1 MALEPRYRARR
12 TRGGPA
18 GTVCG
23 FWRSLTDGSRAAL
36 LVFLAVVLACL
47 ASAAAAPAYR
57 GAAAERSVLTLP
69 DGVFDAVISMWKS
82 QRLALLD
89 ADLDE
94 ILRET
99 SGTGARLNKELD
111 QLARESVGSR
121 PTILASLEVL
131 ADGPEPGQGEDS
143 GLETKANE
151 MADRYRTPYES
162 YLSRVATIMA
172 TVEAS
177 TVPDDIALSRK
188 DTIKACEMA
197 TSSLLT
203 SMRALDELREGDAPG
218 IATAAETATDATAQL
233 GQAQEQLNRAIRK
246 LER

>member
-1 MALEPRYRARR
+1 MALEPRYRPRR

-18 GTVCG
+18 GTALG
-23 FWRSLTDGSRAAL
+23 FWRSLTGGSRAAL

-69 DGVFDAVISMWKS
+69 DGVFDAVISRWKS

-89 ADLDE
+89 ASLDKT
-94 ILRET
+94 LREA
-99 SGTGARLNKELD
+99 SSTGDALARELD
-111 QLARESVGSR
+111 QLANEAIGSQ
-121 PTILASLEVL
+121 PTALASLEVL
-131 ADGPEPGQGEDS
+131 ADGPEPGQGEGID
-143 GLETKANE
+143 LKARANE
-151 MADRYRTPYES
+151 MADSYRTPYES
-162 YLSRVATIMA
+162 YLSRVAAILA

-177 TVPDDIALSRK
+177 TVPDDIASSRK

-203 SMRALDELREGDAPG
+203 SLRALDELREGDAPG

-233 GQAQEQLNRAIRK
+233 EQAQEHLNRAIRK